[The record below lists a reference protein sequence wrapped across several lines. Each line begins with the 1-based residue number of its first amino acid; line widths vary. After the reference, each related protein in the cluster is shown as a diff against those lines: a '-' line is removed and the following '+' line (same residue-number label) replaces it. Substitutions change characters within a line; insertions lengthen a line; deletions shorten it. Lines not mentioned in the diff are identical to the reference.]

1 MPKPLTTALAEAT
14 HKQRFLIVSGIS
26 GSGKSIALNTLEDQ
40 GFYCVDN
47 LPAGLV
53 RDFAAQTV
61 GASESLGLNDS
72 GQRVAIGIDARNR
85 PSDLQQIPAVLSD
98 LAAAGSEVTLVFLDS
113 SDEILLKRY
122 SETRRRHPLSRD
134 GLSLKEAIARE
145 RALMH
150 PIASLADLVIDTT
163 DLNVHQLRRR
173 IITDLGLGAAG
184 LSVLFESF
192 AYKKGLPPD
201 ADFVFDARSLPNPHW
216 DARLRP
222 LSGRDTQVRDWLS
235 VQAEVQAYLTDLKT
249 FLERWLPPSDS
260 SERSYV
266 TVAVGCTGGRHR
278 SVYLVEALAL
288 HFANTRESVMS
299 FHRELG

>member
-1 MPKPLTTALAEAT
+1 MPKPITTAPIEAPR
-14 HKQRFLIVSGIS
+14 KQRFLIVSGIS
-26 GSGKSIALNTLEDQ
+26 GSGKTIALNTLEDQ

-53 RDFAAQTV
+53 RDFAAQTSPV
-61 GASESLGLNDS
+61 LGTNDS

-98 LAAAGSEVTLVFLDS
+98 LAAAGSDVTLVFLDS
-113 SDEILLKRY
+113 SDDILLKRY

-163 DLNVHQLRRR
+163 ELNVHPLRRR
-173 IITDLGLGAAG
+173 IITDWGLGAAG

-192 AYKKGLPPD
+192 AYKKGLPTD

-222 LSGRDTQVRDWLS
+222 LSGRDTQVRDWLAL
-235 VQAEVQAYLTDLKT
+235 QADVQAYLNDLKA

-266 TVAVGCTGGRHR
+266 TVAIGCTGGRHR

-288 HFANTRESVMS
+288 HFASTREAVMS

>member
-1 MPKPLTTALAEAT
+1 M
-14 HKQRFLIVSGIS
+14 
-26 GSGKSIALNTLEDQ
+26 EDQ

-53 RDFAAQTV
+53 REFAAQTS
-61 GASESLGLNDS
+61 ATLSLNDS
-72 GQRVAIGIDARNR
+72 GQRVAVGIDARNR

-98 LAAAGSEVTLVFLDS
+98 LAAAGSDVTLVFLDS
-113 SDEILLKRY
+113 SDDILLKRY

-134 GLSLKEAIARE
+134 GISLKEAIARE

-222 LSGRDTQVRDWLS
+222 LSGRDTLVRDWMS
-235 VQAEVQAYLTDLKT
+235 SQSDVQAYLSDLKV

-266 TVAVGCTGGRHR
+266 TVAIGCTGGRHR
-278 SVYLVEALAL
+278 SVYLVESLAL
-288 HFANTRESVMS
+288 HFASTRDSVMR